1 MSQLVPPREAASLP
15 AHDLD
20 PADDGSSLSLDA
32 TRRVLHDLRVHQI
45 ELEMQNDEL
54 RRTQEQLELA
64 RARYFDLYDLA
75 PVGYLTLNQSGAI
88 REANL
93 TAANLLNTP
102 RVELVNEPLTRFIW
116 PADQDIFY
124 LHERELWKTGERQA
138 CELRL
143 LKRDGEVCWVRL
155 ESTSTKGSF
164 DNIACRIVMS
174 DIDARRKAEE
184 TLRASE
190 LRHRILFEN
199 SPDALMT
206 LAAPHWS
213 YASGNSR
220 TLTLFGAVSQ
230 ADFVSHSPVEFS
242 PERQPDG
249 ILSSVKNAAMIAIA
263 LRNGS
268 HSYAWTYRDRAGR
281 QFPASVLLARLEIAG
296 QTLLQCTVRDETEL
310 RRIQAVLG
318 QSDRLASMGMLAA
331 GVAHEIN
338 NPLAYVLYN
347 LESLNSELPNLA
359 AASERSLLAWQAQR
373 ATEGA
378 TPTEGTM
385 PTDDDLAWLSPTK
398 WNDIIDHTRDAL
410 DGTQRIARITK
421 AIGMFSRV
429 ESSQRSPVDLNYA
442 IECAITMALN
452 DIKFRAKLVTD
463 FGALPAIWASVG
475 KLSQIFL
482 NLLINAA
489 HALEEGKLEHNH
501 IWVRTWALGENVF
514 AEVKDSG
521 KGISA
526 ADLSQI
532 FEPFFTT
539 KPIGI
544 GSGLGLPICRNI
556 LDEFGGDIQVES
568 ELGKG
573 TCFTVR
579 LPIGPGL
586 SQAPPLATPTSA
598 PPTHGVRGRVLLID
612 DEGGIRKVMAR
623 VLGTDHDIVMAAS
636 GQAARAILEHDQGF
650 DVLLC
655 DLMMPEVSGVDVH
668 QWLAKTH
675 PTVAERVVF
684 LSGGAFTPK
693 AASYIAGV
701 TNRQLDKPFV
711 SAELKQLVAD
721 LVAAA
726 KAPTASTPAPVG

>member
-102 RVELVNEPLTRFIW
+102 RAELVNEPLTRFIW

-124 LHERELWKTGERQA
+124 LHERVLWKTGVRQA

-164 DNIACRIVMS
+164 DNIACRVVMS

-206 LAAPHWS
+206 LAPPHWS
-213 YASGNSR
+213 YTSGNSR
-220 TLTLFGAVSQ
+220 TLMLFGAASQ
-230 ADFVSHSPVEFS
+230 SDFVSHSPVEFS

-249 ILSSVKNAAMIAIA
+249 ALSSEKNAEAIAIA

-268 HSYAWTYRDRAGR
+268 HSYAWTYRDINGR

-296 QTLLQCTVRDETEL
+296 QALLQCTVRDETEL

-347 LESLNSELPNLA
+347 LESLSIDLPKLA
-359 AASERSLLAWQAQR
+359 AAAERSLKAWQAHQ
-373 ATEGA
+373 AGEGP
-378 TPTEGTM
+378 TPTADE
-385 PTDDDLAWLSPTK
+385 LAWLDPTQ
-398 WNDIIDHTRDAL
+398 WNDVIDHTRDAL
-410 DGTQRIARITK
+410 DGTQRIGRITK

-442 IECAITMALN
+442 IECATTMAMN
-452 DIKFRAKLVTD
+452 DIKFRAKLVTN

-489 HALEEGKLEHNH
+489 HAFEEGNLEHNR
-501 IWVRTWALGENVF
+501 IWIRTWTRGENVF
-514 AEVKDSG
+514 AEVKDSA

-526 ADLSQI
+526 ANLSQI

-539 KPIGI
+539 KPIGV

-556 LDEFGGDIQVES
+556 VDEFGGEIQVES

-579 LPIGPGL
+579 LPIGRGL
-586 SQAPPLATPTSA
+586 SQAPPPANPTGTP
-598 PPTHGVRGRVLLID
+598 PVHGVRGRVLIID

-623 VLGTDHDIVMAAS
+623 VLGSDHDVVMAAS
-636 GQAARAILEHDQGF
+636 GQAACAILEHDQGF
-650 DVLLC
+650 DVILC

-684 LSGGAFTPK
+684 LSGGAFMPK
-693 AASYIAGV
+693 AASYIASIS
-701 TNRQLDKPFV
+701 NRRLDKPFA
-711 SAELKQLVAD
+711 SAELKQLVAE
-721 LVAAA
+721 LVTAA
-726 KAPTASTPAPVG
+726 KAPAASTLAPIG